1 MPSNKGHTIPSSP
14 VVKKMTVAQS
24 KEIVEKQDVIIK
36 TLQQHSAYRENM
48 TKVLEEKVTHLKGR
62 ICRDKSLHFVRD
74 RVTEN
79 QTS

>member
-1 MPSNKGHTIPSSP
+1 MPSNKGRTIPSSP
-14 VVKKMTVAQS
+14 AVKKMTVAQS

-36 TLQQHSAYRENM
+36 TLQQDSAN
-48 TKVLEEKVTHLKGR
+48 
-62 ICRDKSLHFVRD
+62 KSLHFVRD